1 MSDFDVVEFC
11 LDDGTLVLAS
21 AIEVE
26 SDAPADA
33 GRRGSLSFSHVSASI
48 RGLAGELHKALQAAK
63 PDVVVVELG
72 FDLAVKGSQLLA
84 LIADAGTQA
93 SVKVRLE
100 WHGDSGGSVA
110 KSILGGEDDADEAD
124 ADEADAD
131 DSSPDES

>member
-1 MSDFDVVEFC
+1 MSDIDVVEFC

-100 WHGDSGGSVA
+100 WHGDGGGEVA
-110 KSILGGEDDADEAD
+110 KSILGGDSEAD
-124 ADEADAD
+124 DDE
-131 DSSPDES
+131 PDETSSDES